1 MECPKKKKNVTKN
14 QNFGLFLFQKTDWQI
29 YDDKALWFVNNMKSR
44 NQQVVFNTAS
54 SEKGTTLKVA
64 NSEFQFFG
72 YYVMGL
78 YE

>member
-1 MECPKKKKNVTKN
+1 MRSSE
-14 QNFGLFLFQKTDWQI
+14 FILFLDQI
-29 YDDKALWFVNNMKSR
+29 ILYICTMSCYPKFADVYFHKGQLVKVTIITISLAEI
-44 NQQVVFNTAS
+44 NTAS

-72 YYVMGL
+72 YYVMGP

>member
-1 MECPKKKKNVTKN
+1 MNYLNNNMYLGFVQIE
-14 QNFGLFLFQKTDWQI
+14 LLFQMLYSIITLLLSKVKIDHYYFI
-29 YDDKALWFVNNMKSR
+29 
-44 NQQVVFNTAS
+44 NTAS

-72 YYVMGL
+72 YYVMGP